1 VSTLYY
7 HNKRARAFVAP
18 ETFDG
23 PEGSEGREG
32 PESPL
37 EFHRRLPGYAPTPL
51 VEAEGL
57 ARQLGVGK
65 LWVKDESSRCGL
77 PSFKILGA
85 SWATYKALGRLP
97 GMHLQ
102 LRPWQ
107 NIADLAE
114 QLTPLRPLTLV
125 AATDGNHGRAV
136 ARMAALLGLE
146 ALIFVPADMAP
157 PRRNAIASEGARVV
171 AVQGS
176 YDDAVRLSAQEGA
189 VGARTGTGTQG
200 VQRALVISDTSWPGY
215 EQTPRDVIAGYSTIF
230 CEIDAQLRERGE
242 DAPDLV
248 VVQMGVGAL
257 AAAVVQHYRSERL
270 ERRPAIPAKPA
281 IVGVEPVTADC
292 VLQSMLRGEI
302 IEVPGPHRS
311 IMAGLN
317 CGLPSQVAWPLVSQG
332 IDLFLAIEDER
343 SREAMR
349 ALARDGIQAGETGAA
364 GVGGLIELLTG
375 EGAELFRSLLG
386 TRETS
391 RVLAI
396 CTEGA
401 TDPASYQAIL
411 AGKI

>member
-1 VSTLYY
+1 MQPHRLMPYTTGMSTPFYR
-7 HNKRARAFVAP
+7 NKGANAFVTPVAP
-18 ETFDG
+18 DE
-23 PEGSEGREG
+23 

-51 VEAEGL
+51 VEAKSL

-65 LWVKDESSRCGL
+65 LWVKDESSRIGL

-85 SWATYKALGRLP
+85 SWATYKALSRLP
-97 GMHLQ
+97 GIQLQ
-102 LRPWQ
+102 LGSLESWE
-107 NIADLAE
+107 NIADLANR
-114 QLTPLRPLTLV
+114 LAPLGPLTLV

-146 ALIFVPADMAP
+146 ALIFVPDDMAQA
-157 PRRNAIASEGARVV
+157 RRNAIATEGARVV
-171 AVQGS
+171 TVQGS
-176 YDDAVRLSAQEGA
+176 YDDAVRLSAEAAGS
-189 VGARTGTGTQG
+189 GT
-200 VQRALVISDTSWPGY
+200 LVISDTSWPGY

-230 CEIDAQLRERGE
+230 REIDADLEQRGE

-248 VVQMGVGAL
+248 IVQMGVGAL
-257 AAAVVQHYRSERL
+257 AAAVVQHYRSAGFRAGIK
-270 ERRPAIPAKPA
+270 RRPLIPV
-281 IVGVEPVTADC
+281 IVGVEPVGADC
-292 VLQSMLRGEI
+292 LLQSMVRGGI
-302 IEVPGPHRS
+302 TEVPGPHRS

-349 ALARDGIQAGETGAA
+349 ALAREGMIAGETGAA
-364 GVGGLIELLTG
+364 GVGGLIELLSG
-375 EGAELFRSLLG
+375 EQAELFRSLLKNS
-386 TRETS
+386 ETS
-391 RVLAI
+391 KVLAI

-411 AGKI
+411 ADAD